1 MTSLKWR
8 WPWQAR
14 SAKPGER
21 IAITLQD
28 GQLDLVASKHGSVL
42 ASRSFA
48 SIHLESEMPA
58 FFEAAGLTAPA
69 CSLVLSVGSYQV
81 LLVEA
86 PPVPEAELA
95 AALRW
100 KVKDLL
106 QLPLESAL
114 IDGFL
119 LPDDAYRGRQKMA
132 YTVAAEKAPLQL
144 LIDRLGKV
152 GVSVDHVLIPEIL
165 AAQLIN
171 RALHAEQTDIVLVI
185 GRSKSFL
192 NIFSG
197 GSIYLTR
204 SITVSEQTLA
214 TNNDDELSVQVFED
228 FLLELQRS
236 RDYFESQIGKGVVGR
251 VLVLPTQNNLEPI
264 CDAIRERLSLTV
276 EIVALDSIIDVADSY
291 SLIGSEQLLLASA
304 SQVA

>member
-1 MTSLKWR
+1 MKWR
-8 WPWQAR
+8 WPWRAQ
-14 SAKPGER
+14 SATPEER

-28 GQLDLVASKHGSVL
+28 EQLDLVASKNGSVV
-42 ASRSFA
+42 ASRSFRSA
-48 SIHLESEMPA
+48 DLENEMRA
-58 FFEAAGLTAPA
+58 FCEVADLVAPA

-132 YTVAAEKAPLQL
+132 YTVAVEKEPLQL
-144 LIDRLGKV
+144 LVDRLEKV

-165 AAQLIN
+165 AAQFVN
-171 RALHAEQTDIVLVI
+171 RALLKEQADIVLVI

-192 NIFSG
+192 NIASG

-204 SITVSEQTLA
+204 SITVNEQTLV
-214 TNNDDELSVQVFED
+214 TNNDAELSVGGFED

-251 VLVLPTQNNLEPI
+251 VLIMPTQNSIEPI

-276 EIVALDSIIDVADSY
+276 EAIPVDNMIDAADPY

-304 SQVA
+304 SQAA

>member
-1 MTSLKWR
+1 MI
-8 WPWQAR
+8 R
-14 SAKPGER
+14 SPP
-21 IAITLQD
+21 
-28 GQLDLVASKHGSVL
+28 S
-42 ASRSFA
+42 
-48 SIHLESEMPA
+48 

-171 RALHAEQTDIVLVI
+171 RVLHAEQTDIVLVI

-197 GSIYLTR
+197 LIFSLPNVLCL
-204 SITVSEQTLA
+204 TVSSPSGIIG
-214 TNNDDELSVQVFED
+214 NI
-228 FLLELQRS
+228 LEL
-236 RDYFESQIGKGVVGR
+236 
-251 VLVLPTQNNLEPI
+251 
-264 CDAIRERLSLTV
+264 
-276 EIVALDSIIDVADSY
+276 
-291 SLIGSEQLLLASA
+291 
-304 SQVA
+304 

>member
-1 MTSLKWR
+1 
-8 WPWQAR
+8 
-14 SAKPGER
+14 
-21 IAITLQD
+21 LQD
-28 GQLDLVASKHGSVL
+28 EQLDLVASKHGSVV

-58 FFEAAGLTAPA
+58 FCEAAGLTAPA
-69 CSLVLSVGSYQV
+69 CSLVLAVGSYQI

-119 LPDDAYRGRQKMA
+119 LPDDAYRGREKMA

-144 LIDRLGKV
+144 LSDRLGKV

-171 RALHAEQTDIVLVI
+171 PALHAEQTDIVLVI

-204 SITVSEQTLA
+204 SITVNEETLV
-214 TNNDDELSVQVFED
+214 TNNDTELSVGGFED

-251 VLVLPTQNNLEPI
+251 VLIMPTQNNIDPI
-264 CDAIRERLSLTV
+264 CDAIRERLSIAV
-276 EIVALDSIIDVADSY
+276 EAIPVDGMIDAADPY

-304 SQVA
+304 SQAA

>member
-1 MTSLKWR
+1 MKWR

-28 GQLDLVASKHGSVL
+28 GQLDLVASKNGSVV
-42 ASRSFA
+42 ASCSFRNA
-48 SIHLESEMPA
+48 DLENEMQA
-58 FFEAAGLTAPA
+58 FCESANLVAPS

-86 PPVPEAELA
+86 PPVPESELA

-132 YTVAAEKAPLQL
+132 YTVAVEKAPLQL
-144 LIDRLGKV
+144 LVNRLEKV
-152 GVSVDHVLIPEIL
+152 GVSVDRVLIPEIL
-165 AAQLIN
+165 AGQFVN
-171 RALHAEQTDIVLVI
+171 GALLKEQTDIVLVI

-192 NIFSG
+192 NISSG

-204 SITVSEQTLA
+204 SITVNEETLV
-214 TNNDDELSVQVFED
+214 TNNDTELSVGGFED

-251 VLVLPTQNNLEPI
+251 VLIMPTQNNIDPI
-264 CDAIRERLSLTV
+264 CDAIRERLSITV
-276 EIVALDSIIDVADSY
+276 EAIPVDSMIDAADPY

-304 SQVA
+304 SQAA